1 MAMKEEWILPDDELI
16 KPIGKKWLLQLLN
29 GIPSMLQARTML
41 IFWRIWHNHNEM
53 THDKPCP
60 SLEGSRRFL
69 VSYLNSLLLI
79 KQHPGADME
88 KGKMVITQEAG
99 FQKKDK
105 GLDGYKKVKKKWI
118 PPEEGRLKLNVD
130 GAFSS
135 SGGAGA
141 GTVLRDHQGTVV
153 AAACRAL
160 VHCRDATEA
169 ELLAI
174 EDGLRLALLWSP
186 LPFTVETDSS
196 EAAELIK
203 ETTPNTSI
211 YAFTISAIGEMLQER
226 DISVIKIS
234 RDAKRASH
242 ELAKIGRV
250 DQRTAIWFVDL
261 PLVVSQAIEL
271 DCNPSTI

>member
-1 MAMKEEWILPDDELI
+1 
-16 KPIGKKWLLQLLN
+16 
-29 GIPSMLQARTML
+29 ML
-41 IFWRIWHNHNEM
+41 ILWRIWHNHNEM
-53 THDKPCP
+53 TRAKPCP
-60 SLEGSRRFL
+60 SIEGSRRFL

-79 KQHPGADME
+79 KQHPDADME
-88 KGKMVITQEAG
+88 KGKMVITHEAG

-186 LPFTVETDSS
+186 LPFTLETDSS

-211 YAFTISAIGEMLQER
+211 YAFTISAIREMLQER
-226 DISVIKIS
+226 DIRVIKIS
-234 RDAKRASH
+234 RDANMASH

-250 DQRTAIWFVDL
+250 DQRTAISFVDL
-261 PLVVSQAIEL
+261 PLLVSQAIEF
-271 DCNPSTI
+271 DCNPPTV